1 MRAIVVMPLAVQRGG
16 AEVMLKQL
24 ARSQSRIEWHIVFLE
39 DGPMVSDC
47 RSRGTKTYVFEAG
60 RLRHPLRY
68 IQTIRHLADLAQHLK
83 AEAIFSWMGKGHLYG
98 GMAARLANV
107 PAVWYQLGLPADIH
121 WLDRL
126 ATLIPADCVV
136 TCSQAGARAQAGLCP
151 HRRTTVVHP
160 GIDIDQF
167 RASAPPSRTA
177 ARQHLGIPDDRH
189 IVLIVGRLQRWKGM
203 HVFIE
208 AMARLSN
215 KQERV
220 QGIIVGGRHDL
231 EPNYPDTLRRQI
243 QELNLDNRVE
253 MVGFQRNVADWMTA
267 ADVFVHASDREPFG
281 IVVIEALALG
291 TPVVATDTAG
301 PTEVIKDGQTG
312 FLTPFGDAQALAD
325 RIDHYLSNPETA
337 RSIGK
342 AGALRSQEFTVDRYV
357 KALTQV
363 MLNVAEKKEMYPS
376 ASGRNH
382 ECSFSSPR
390 PLKIS

>member
-1 MRAIVVMPLAVQRGG
+1 MRAIVVMPLAEQRGG

-24 ARSQSRIEWHIVFLE
+24 AHSQSQIEWHIVFLE

-47 RSRGTKTYVFEAG
+47 RARGTKTYVVEAG

-68 IQTIRHLADLAQHLK
+68 IQTIRRLANLVQHVK
-83 AEAIFSWMGKGHLYG
+83 AEAILSWMGKGHLYG

-136 TCSQAGARAQAGLCP
+136 TCSQAGARAQASLWP
-151 HRRTTVVHP
+151 HRRTAVVHP
-160 GIDIDQF
+160 GVDIDQF
-167 RASAPPSRTA
+167 RGSAPPSRTA
-177 ARQHLGIPDDRH
+177 ARQHLGIPEDRQ
-189 IVLIVGRLQRWKGM
+189 IVLIDGRLQRWKGM

-208 AMARLSN
+208 AMAHVSN
-215 KQERV
+215 ERGSV

-231 EPNYPDTLRRQI
+231 EPDYPDILRRQI
-243 QELNLDNRVE
+243 QELNLDEHVE

-301 PTEVIKDGQTG
+301 PTEVIKDGETG
-312 FLTPFGDAQALAD
+312 FLTPFGNAQVLAD
-325 RIDHYLSNPETA
+325 RIEHYLSNPETA
-337 RSIGK
+337 CSIGK
-342 AGALRSQEFTVDRYV
+342 AGAVRSQKFTVDRYV
-357 KALTQV
+357 KELTQV
-363 MLNVAEKKEMYPS
+363 ILNVAEKEKMYPS
-376 ASGRNH
+376 ASGRIP
-382 ECSFSSPR
+382 EFSFKQPSTTAN
-390 PLKIS
+390 